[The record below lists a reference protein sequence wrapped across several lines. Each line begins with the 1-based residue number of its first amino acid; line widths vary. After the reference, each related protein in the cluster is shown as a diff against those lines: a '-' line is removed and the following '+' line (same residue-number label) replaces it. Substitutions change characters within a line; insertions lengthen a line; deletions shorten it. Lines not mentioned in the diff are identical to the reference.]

1 MDLKQIFAMSF
12 DAIKERK
19 IKSILTIL
27 MVMVGSSLMV
37 AVSGIGSGFSEF
49 FNKQTSNLA
58 GNIMFINSAPQ
69 PQSGNGAGPG
79 GGGAGGGG
87 GGGPPPTAK
96 ITLNAAIE
104 NRLGSLPFVKETI
117 PSYQTSVSLESQGKT
132 KDYSVFSINP
142 EKLTVLAP
150 TLEYVDGS
158 VVRQNDPSAIII
170 SSDVAQPP
178 GEPTPFLSLG
188 QTVKATYSFVDPTT
202 GNSDKEVK
210 SFVVRAVMKPTGN
223 PTIDKAV
230 VVNTQVGNSLFHKSG
245 KFDSIIIVALSP
257 DFIDAIEQEIRKLYG
272 NDIGITTVKAIIK
285 TVQEFTSGV
294 SAFLLSIA
302 IVSLIVGAV
311 GIITTLYTSV
321 IERTREIGTLKAIGA
336 RDGYVLSLFLA
347 EALLIGVFGATT
359 GLLAGI
365 VAGFGLSA
373 GFSSG
378 DQPGISPVYLASDLA
393 RVWAITVG
401 LSFMA
406 GLFPAFKA
414 SRLLPIL
421 ALQRD

>member
-79 GGGAGGGG
+79 GGAGG

-178 GEPTPFLSLG
+178 GEPTPF
-188 QTVKATYSFVDPTT
+188 
-202 GNSDKEVK
+202 
-210 SFVVRAVMKPTGN
+210 
-223 PTIDKAV
+223 
-230 VVNTQVGNSLFHKSG
+230 
-245 KFDSIIIVALSP
+245 
-257 DFIDAIEQEIRKLYG
+257 
-272 NDIGITTVKAIIK
+272 
-285 TVQEFTSGV
+285 
-294 SAFLLSIA
+294 
-302 IVSLIVGAV
+302 
-311 GIITTLYTSV
+311 
-321 IERTREIGTLKAIGA
+321 
-336 RDGYVLSLFLA
+336 
-347 EALLIGVFGATT
+347 
-359 GLLAGI
+359 
-365 VAGFGLSA
+365 
-373 GFSSG
+373 
-378 DQPGISPVYLASDLA
+378 
-393 RVWAITVG
+393 
-401 LSFMA
+401 
-406 GLFPAFKA
+406 
-414 SRLLPIL
+414 
-421 ALQRD
+421 